1 MGTVTGKVVTTRHN
15 STSYYGNPQYAVTL
29 DNGETYLTSHDA
41 SIAYAITNREY
52 RDYDHVFTLTRAG
65 RIKSAKPL

>member
-1 MGTVTGKVVTTRHN
+1 MSTVTGKVVATHHN

-29 DNGETYLTSHDA
+29 DNGETYLTSHNA

-52 RDYDHVFTLTRAG
+52 RDNNHVYTLTRAG
-65 RIKSAKPL
+65 RIKTAKPL